1 MNDTKKIVKT
11 TPVFQKNLAAYQSG
25 WKIICN
31 EGSSRSSKSYS
42 IIQLLIAIA
51 LKDKGKKISI
61 VSHSL
66 PHIKRGAFRDFKQ
79 ILERLE
85 IWDDDNWMATNFIYT
100 FSNGSYIEL
109 FGLEDEGKARGP
121 GRDILFINEANLIN
135 LMLFRQLAQRTTDV
149 IFLDYNPA
157 DFTSWV
163 YDVADNPK
171 NKKIHSTYLD
181 NRFNLSPSQIEFIED
196 YKNLPDDFMWKV
208 YGLGLRGAS
217 AELIYTNWKYC
228 DSLPDG
234 GEVIYG
240 LDFGYNNPTALVK
253 VVHKDKEI
261 FAEQIIYQ
269 TKLTTFDLIEKLKQ
283 LGISREEIYCDAAE
297 PKTIE
302 EIYRAGFNV
311 KPANKDVYAGILTVK
326 SLPLYLTNKSHN
338 FVEEIRSYKWKKDK
352 EDKPIDEP
360 VKANDHLMDALRYAV
375 HTKLSKYKF
384 KVIV

>member
-1 MNDTKKIVKT
+1 MDASQLQISA
-11 TPVFQKNLAAYQSG
+11 TPVYYANLEAYKKG
-25 WKIICN
+25 FAIICN
-31 EGSSRSSKSYS
+31 EGGSRSSKSYS
-42 IIQLLIAIA
+42 IVQLLITLA
-51 LKDKGKKISI
+51 LQSKLRISI
-61 VSHSL
+61 ISHSL
-66 PHIKRGAFRDFKQ
+66 PHIKRGAFRDFK
-79 ILERLE
+79 E
-85 IWDDDNWMATNFIYT
+85 IMINWGLWTDDK
-100 FSNGSYIEL
+100 FSFTDFVYRYDNGSYIEL
-109 FGLEDEGKARGP
+109 FGLEDESKARGP
-121 GRDILFINEANLIN
+121 GRDIAFLNEANLIN
-135 LMLFRQLAQRTTDV
+135 KLLFDQIVMRTTTCTFMDW
-149 IFLDYNPA
+149 NPA

-171 NKKIHSTYLD
+171 NKRIHSTYK
-181 NRFNLSPSQIEFIED
+181 NNITNLSKAQIEYIEG
-196 YKNLPDDFMWKV
+196 YKDLPDDFMWKV

-261 FAEQIIYQ
+261 FAEQVIYQ
-269 TKLTTFDLIEKLKQ
+269 TKLTTFDLIEKLKT

-338 FVEEIRSYKWKKDK
+338 FVDEIRSYKWKKDK